1 MNGYRLFYVQKDKDG
16 KEKQGIYPV
25 SEDGKQLVYQTEDE
39 AVSEYEIRLGNAM
52 KSDNTDQATYL
63 MVMNEVGQPI
73 RQSYIAKTYPVTHLD
88 ANGEEITEDVP
99 YEIFPRLIDIKA
111 TKDGAEVASMAKYD
125 TVNDVHS
132 NYHLKL
138 GRAMQNNDVIAIVL
152 YGIDTHGGGLDSTH
166 WVRTYQPTEQTGE

>member
-16 KEKQGIYPV
+16 KESQSIYPV
-25 SEDGKQLVYQTEDE
+25 DGVYQNEDE

-52 KSDNTDQATYL
+52 KSDNTDLANYL

-73 RQSYIAKTYPVTHLD
+73 KQSFLSKNDT
-88 ANGEEITEDVP
+88 EIS
-99 YEIFPRLIDIKA
+99 PRLIDIKA
-111 TKDGAEVASMAKYD
+111 TKDGTEVANMAKYD

-152 YGIDTHGGGLDSTH
+152 YGIDSKGGGLDSTH
-166 WVRTYQPTEQTGE
+166 WVRTYQQTEENTEVAGE